1 MNSAINH
8 TIKRKLAF
16 FSLQVQQLSLLAD
29 MTGISSLSTINN
41 HGKGSNSNIRRNAF
55 DASTSPTPSE
65 IMADDLYDYSSPP
78 RETSSSMLRNVSIYG
93 PATNSQKLNRS
104 EKLQISE
111 RSNDPEDCSL
121 SSISRCDLS
130 KGSTTPSILN
140 RCSLMHNS
148 QDQSTLLQTTNR
160 STNLKSESSLGL
172 SDFSTLR
179 TSGFQQSGLDCGVTE
194 SSEVEEQCV
203 KLIRAE
209 DEFVTTMHKGVQR
222 FSRPLRHGLLTPHE
236 HGILFQNVEKLLAI
250 SQFHL
255 KRLSDAWARSRE
267 NLCPIGEIYLAQIAV
282 LCEAYITYFRGI
294 AAAEELLATLLK
306 RNQFVQFLSQGIQDD
321 PTIHLY
327 TFLQAPQLHLQN
339 LVSIMDNM
347 IIITAPLQDP
357 GFKSLVHVQKGTS
370 PIIQH
375 NK

>member
-1 MNSAINH
+1 M
-8 TIKRKLAF
+8 
-16 FSLQVQQLSLLAD
+16 SLLAD
-29 MTGISSLSTINN
+29 ITGISSLSTINN
-41 HGKGSNSNIRRNAF
+41 HGKESDSNIQRNAF

-93 PATNSQKLNRS
+93 PALNREKS
-104 EKLQISE
+104 NRSKKLQIS
-111 RSNDPEDCSL
+111 RQSNDHEDFSL

-140 RCSLMHNS
+140 RCSLMHKS
-148 QDQSTLLQTTNR
+148 QDQSTLVQTADR
-160 STNLKSESSLGL
+160 STSLKLESSLRL
-172 SDFSTLR
+172 SDFSSLR
-179 TSGFQQSGLDCGVTE
+179 TSSFQQSGLDCGVIE
-194 SSEVEEQCV
+194 SSEAEEQCV
-203 KLIRAE
+203 KLIHAE
-209 DEFVTTMHKGVQR
+209 DEFVTTMHKSVQR

-267 NLCPIGEIYLAQIAV
+267 NLCPVGEIYLAQIAV

-294 AAAEELLATLLK
+294 AAVEELLATLLK
-306 RNQFVQFLSQGIQDD
+306 RNEFVQFLSQDIQDD
-321 PTIHLY
+321 PTIDLC

-339 LVSIMDNM
+339 LVAIMDNM

-357 GFKSLVHVQKGTS
+357 GFKSLVHVQKGM
-370 PIIQH
+370 
-375 NK
+375 

>member
-1 MNSAINH
+1 
-8 TIKRKLAF
+8 
-16 FSLQVQQLSLLAD
+16 
-29 MTGISSLSTINN
+29 
-41 HGKGSNSNIRRNAF
+41 
-55 DASTSPTPSE
+55 
-65 IMADDLYDYSSPP
+65 
-78 RETSSSMLRNVSIYG
+78 MLRNVSIYG
-93 PATNSQKLNRS
+93 PATNSPKLNRS
-104 EKLQISE
+104 KKLQISG
-111 RSNDPEDCSL
+111 RSDDPEDCCL

-209 DEFVTTMHKGVQR
+209 DEFVTMMHKGVQR

-357 GFKSLVHVQKGTS
+357 GFKSLVHVQKGTT